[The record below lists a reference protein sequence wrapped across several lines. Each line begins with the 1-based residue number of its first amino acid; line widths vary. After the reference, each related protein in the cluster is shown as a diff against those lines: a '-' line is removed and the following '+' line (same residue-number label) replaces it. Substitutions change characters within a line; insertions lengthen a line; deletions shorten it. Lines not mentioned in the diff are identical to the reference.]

1 MFRKTAAAMMFAL
14 SAMISVP
21 AYASAAEAAS
31 EKAASAEVKAEEEA
45 KTESSESQDADENSE
60 EDQNVAGADE
70 MAPAEELDDTDL
82 VEVTAKD
89 LKDGTY
95 EIGVDSSSSMFRI
108 TACTLTVKDGKMTAA
123 MTMGGKGYRY
133 LYMGTGVQAADAS
146 EEDYIAYKENE
157 EGAHVYEVPIDSLN
171 VKTDCA
177 AFSKNRE
184 KWYDR
189 TLIFRADLLPEEAYA
204 DETKYD
210 EVQAA
215 LPQKSSKKVLTV
227 GREEDGEVLENEE
240 GAENSGTPENIEGAE
255 NSRTSENT
263 EGAENSELSED
274 AEGTGN
280 RSVESGVYFIEVTL
294 EGGSGRASVTSP
306 CQLSVDENGMTA
318 VIQWSSPYYDY
329 MIVDG
334 ETYAPIDQEN
344 TDNAVFEIPVAAL
357 DEEIPVIADTT
368 AMSEPHEVEYTLTF
382 DSGSAEKAE

>member
-1 MFRKTAAAMMFAL
+1 MFGRKAAALMAALFA
-14 SAMISVP
+14 MTSVP
-21 AYASAAEAAS
+21 AYASATEAAS
-31 EKAASAEVKAEEEA
+31 EKAASAEVKAEEET
-45 KTESSESQDADENSE
+45 KTESSESQDAEENKE
-60 EDQNVAGADE
+60 EDQKVAGADE
-70 MAPAEELDDTDL
+70 MAPSEDLDDTGL

-89 LKDGTY
+89 LQDGTY
-95 EIGVDSSSSMFRI
+95 EIEVDSSSSMFRI
-108 TACTLTVKDGKMTAA
+108 TACTLTVEDGKMTAA
-123 MTMGGKGYRY
+123 MTMGGKGYLY

-157 EGAHVYEVPIDSLN
+157 EGDHVYEVPIDSLN

-189 TLIFRADLLPEEAYA
+189 TLIFRADLLSEEAYA
-204 DETKYD
+204 DEAKYD

-215 LPQKSSKKVLTV
+215 LPKKSSKKVLTV
-227 GREEDGEVLENEE
+227 GRDEDGEVLESAK
-240 GAENSGTPENIEGAE
+240 GAENSGTSGNA
-255 NSRTSENT
+255 

-274 AEGTGN
+274 VEGAKNSGDPEDEEADN
-280 RSVESGVYFIEVTL
+280 RSIESGEYFIDVTL

-306 CQLSVDENGMTA
+306 CQLSVDDNGMTA
-318 VIQWSSPYYDY
+318 VIEWSSPYYDY

-334 ETYAPIDQEN
+334 EKYTPIDQDN